1 MLINLTT
8 YRLVIYVNDVNGGMS
23 TMHLMLKPFFNTIES
38 YFMFQHKRAEEIEK
52 QPAWDFE
59 NIPKG
64 FCDNKMTMWRNGYH

>member
-1 MLINLTT
+1 
-8 YRLVIYVNDVNGGMS
+8 
-23 TMHLMLKPFFNTIES
+23 
-38 YFMFQHKRAEEIEK
+38 MFQHKCAEEIEK